1 MLEKLEKEIE
11 LTEEVLNGLPVNNK
25 RNKEKFLKEISLE
38 IDSYQKKLE
47 DAEAELKRRLKQ
59 FEGLSY
65 EDVPNNDLVLKNF
78 LKALSYTNTLSTS
91 YEKLDLDKI
100 VYQLSFYEN
109 DELINN
115 NLKILK
121 AINIFKAVNI
131 PVTVKDFNYTNDVN
145 EYMAMFFE
153 EGLTNQK
160 IKEVFDN
167 TYWKCPDI
175 IMQATL
181 NIRYFYLKNK
191 SKCEKYIELVN
202 RQVKDRFIKAE
213 TSILDDY
220 NFLRKKQ
227 DEFSSKNNLILD
239 FYNQKN
245 DIEEYTDE
253 KINAITANL
262 FKNGDYDDSKI
273 VIIKQLLNSL
283 KEYKNYLKY
292 KDLIDKA
299 KKLYK
304 ENIEKD
310 YMKKTLKKVSDLE
323 HKLFKLNKKNL
334 NKISK
339 TSVDKLEPSINEKI
353 GEIKALYDEI
363 DSNIFKVVVKEH
375 IRDNSTIFKVLLLI
389 CQYYKILADY
399 FKEKEPGINYD
410 DIDKRIDELFNFT
423 MDPNNTLINNVTL
436 LEERELSDMITT
448 NYKLL
453 NISIEEALGDEAS
466 LEGLINDLEKIIISH
481 QMKTLNIPISELVD
495 AKMIKAVI

>member
-121 AINIFKAVNI
+121 AINIFKAVNV

-299 KKLYK
+299 RELYK

-339 TSVDKLEPSINEKI
+339 TSVDKSEPSINEKI

>member
-299 KKLYK
+299 RELYK

-353 GEIKALYDEI
+353 GETKALYDEI

>member
-121 AINIFKAVNI
+121 AINIFKAVNV

-239 FYNQKN
+239 FYNQKI

-299 KKLYK
+299 RELYK

-339 TSVDKLEPSINEKI
+339 TSVDKSEPSINEKI

>member
-299 KKLYK
+299 RELYK

>member
-121 AINIFKAVNI
+121 AINIFKTVNV

-299 KKLYK
+299 RELYK

-339 TSVDKLEPSINEKI
+339 TSVDKSEPSINEKI

>member
-299 KKLYK
+299 RELYK

-339 TSVDKLEPSINEKI
+339 TSVDKSEPSINEKI